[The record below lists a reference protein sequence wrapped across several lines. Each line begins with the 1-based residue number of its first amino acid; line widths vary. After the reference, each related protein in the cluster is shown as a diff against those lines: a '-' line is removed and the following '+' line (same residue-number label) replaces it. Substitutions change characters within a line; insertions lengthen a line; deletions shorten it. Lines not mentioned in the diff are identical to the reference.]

1 MSFEEENLK
10 KEQSY
15 TSTGEKLM
23 YHKDAIADLRKKKN
37 HPIVL
42 HIMPT
47 EVCNLRCIFCS
58 VAQRGEEG
66 KLYSDLTMDQI
77 RYVVEELKKRGLKA
91 VILSGGGEPVI
102 YPKINE
108 LIEYLHRNGLEIGL
122 ITNGVL
128 VKSKIEKGNIDKL
141 TWVRVSINTLDYLEK
156 IELPKF
162 NPEKTT
168 FGMSYIWNP
177 LSNEKFERVK
187 QGIKNISGTNK
198 VEYVRLLPDC
208 NLDDSDLE
216 KVHKKLHKLAEELGE
231 PYFHQYK
238 IHQQPKECHLGR
250 VHPVLYTDGMIYP
263 CDSVVLNSPKD
274 DKKFHQDYALCRW
287 DQIKEFFDK
296 EIKGSLI
303 NTSKCPHCVFARQN
317 KLLIE
322 IIYTNKDIKLPF
334 KQLKHINF
342 I

>member
-1 MSFEEENLK
+1 MSFEKENLK

-15 TSTGEKLM
+15 TSTGEKLL
-23 YHKDAIADLRKKKN
+23 YHKDAIADLKNRKN

-66 KLYSDLTMDQI
+66 KLYPDLTMDQI
-77 RYVVEELKKRGLKA
+77 KHVVDVLKKKGLKA
-91 VILSGGGEPVI
+91 IILSGGGEPVI

-108 LIEYLHRNGLEIGL
+108 LIEYLYENDLEIGL
-122 ITNGVL
+122 ITNGTL
-128 VKSKIEKGNIDKL
+128 LKEKIKKNNIDKL

-156 IELPKF
+156 IELPEF

-168 FGMSYIWNP
+168 LGMSYIWNP
-177 LSNEKFERVK
+177 LSDEKFAKVK
-187 QGIKNISGTNK
+187 QGIKNISETSE
-198 VEYVRLLPDC
+198 VEYIRLLPDC
-208 NLDDSDLE
+208 NLSDDDLE
-216 KVHKKLHKLAEELGE
+216 RAHKKLHKLAEELGK

-238 IHQQPKECHLGR
+238 VHQQPEECHLGR
-250 VHPVLYTDGMIYP
+250 VHPVLYADGMIYP

-274 DKKFHQDYALCRW
+274 DKRFHQEYSLCRW
-287 DQIKEFFDK
+287 DKVKEFFDG

-303 NTSKCPHCVFARQN
+303 NTNKCPHCVFARQN
-317 KLLIE
+317 KLLTE
-322 IIYTNKDIKLPF
+322 IIYTDKDFKLPI

>member
-23 YHKDAIADLRKKKN
+23 YHKDAITDLRKRKN

-77 RYVVEELKKRGLKA
+77 RYVVEFLKKRGLKA
-91 VILSGGGEPVI
+91 VILSGGGEPII
-102 YPKINE
+102 YPEINE
-108 LIEYLHRNGLEIGL
+108 LIEYLYQNGLEIGL

-128 VKSKIEKGNIDKL
+128 VKDKIKKDNIDKL

-168 FGMSYIWNP
+168 FGMSYIWND
-177 LSNEKFERVK
+177 LSNKRFERVK
-187 QGIKNISGTNK
+187 QGIKNISKTHK
-198 VEYVRLLPDC
+198 IEYVRLLPDC
-208 NLDDSDLE
+208 NLDDDDLE
-216 KVHKKLHKLAEELGE
+216 KMHKKLHKLAKELGE

-287 DQIKEFFDK
+287 NQIKEFFDK

-317 KLLIE
+317 KLLTE
-322 IIYTNKDIKLPF
+322 IIYTNRDIKLPP